1 MSDKEELSKLRGSH
15 KVYRRRMESLET
27 EIQALLLRFDIK
39 NEEYRDELRAYKTK
53 YQSKIEEIKTVDS
66 KVLNFLSQLTE
77 NLIRE
82 DAFIDVMTK
91 IDDVLTKIY
100 NLETNNSEHSSVRQT
115 TSNHTRSPSNPTKTI
130 KVKLP
135 KLELKPFDGNIL
147 NWQPFWD
154 RFQSSIDSNSNKSPV
169 DKFAYLQ
176 SFLSPSASECI
187 SGLTTTAEN
196 YNGAVELLKQRY
208 DNTQV
213 LINAH
218 MQQFVSLP
226 VINL

>member
-1 MSDKEELSKLRGSH
+1 MELVYKGMQLSQYFTLLLRLLVELVLPFISVLVFCLTPNMSDKEELSKLRGSH

-27 EIQALLLRFDIK
+27 EIQALLRRFDIQ
-39 NEEYRDELRAYKTK
+39 NQEHRDELRAYKTK

-115 TSNHTRSPSNPTKTI
+115 TSNRRVLLQIP
-130 KVKLP
+130 P
-135 KLELKPFDGNIL
+135 KLLK
-147 NWQPFWD
+147 
-154 RFQSSIDSNSNKSPV
+154 
-169 DKFAYLQ
+169 
-176 SFLSPSASECI
+176 
-187 SGLTTTAEN
+187 
-196 YNGAVELLKQRY
+196 
-208 DNTQV
+208 
-213 LINAH
+213 
-218 MQQFVSLP
+218 
-226 VINL
+226 